1 MASTATRLGSQL
13 IQVCSTGI
21 IEDARTVL
29 AAIKKEKRPTT
40 ALEYRHPTSHFTPL
54 HTAAFHGHAEIAD
67 LLLQYGADIHTPTNV
82 QKKNTPLHV
91 AAYYGHAKVLKV
103 LVARGADLYRLNADG
118 LLPLDLVRFKN
129 HTEPLNHQDAARV
142 LLFAVEVHKGSAMY
156 LSSAGLHPWKACFAH
171 LVRVQSGAP
180 GQTMVEL
187 ALHAERNSLCPF
199 KVVLFDSK
207 TTRFAMSSAPGQPC
221 ELTLSTPVCCY
232 NFKAPAFSRDP
243 SIRRTT
249 GTVVPSTFVMRVHSA
264 DEASRWIDVCSMLQ
278 GIKSSPMGPDT
289 FRQLSPPSR
298 SAARNSYSS
307 SLPISTIAPPPPPFR
322 GPPPS
327 YDEVLAMQ
335 SQPTSQRGMPPPS
348 PPPFPPPPSPIT
360 YVGSRGPV
368 DDDCAGTHTCR
379 KNDTLA
385 SSMAKLAVTTTLASA
400 PELTSSANECVIC
413 MDEVRNAVCIPCGH
427 LSSCFDCLSS
437 ASTCP
442 ICRTPIQSV
451 VKIYTA

>member
-103 LVARGADLYRLNADG
+103 LVAPGADLYRLNADG

-207 TTRFAMSSAPGQPC
+207 TTRFAISSAPGQPC

-249 GTVVPSTFVMRVHSA
+249 GTVVPSTFVMRVDSA
-264 DEASRWIDVCSMLQ
+264 DEASRWIDVCNMLQ
-278 GIKSSPMGPDT
+278 GIKSTPMGPDT
-289 FRQLSPPSR
+289 FRQLSPPS
-298 SAARNSYSS
+298 
-307 SLPISTIAPPPPPFR
+307 
-322 GPPPS
+322 
-327 YDEVLAMQ
+327 
-335 SQPTSQRGMPPPS
+335 
-348 PPPFPPPPSPIT
+348 
-360 YVGSRGPV
+360 
-368 DDDCAGTHTCR
+368 
-379 KNDTLA
+379 
-385 SSMAKLAVTTTLASA
+385 
-400 PELTSSANECVIC
+400 
-413 MDEVRNAVCIPCGH
+413 
-427 LSSCFDCLSS
+427 
-437 ASTCP
+437 
-442 ICRTPIQSV
+442 
-451 VKIYTA
+451 